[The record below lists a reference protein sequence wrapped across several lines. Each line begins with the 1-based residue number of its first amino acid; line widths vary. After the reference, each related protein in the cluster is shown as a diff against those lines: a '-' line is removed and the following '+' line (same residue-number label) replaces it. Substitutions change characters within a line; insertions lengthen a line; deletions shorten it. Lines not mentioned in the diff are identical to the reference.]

1 MCAPSPLPLPA
12 RVAENARPMRRKT
25 LISLLATL
33 GLLII
38 APAFAAKAPKSS
50 NGPLLKLF
58 DQVWQEDLADNPIQA
73 TALGDAR
80 YNDKLPDMTQL
91 AIDARQK
98 KNYARL
104 QALTKINREKLDK
117 ADQLNYD
124 LFTRDIKQRIGAYQF
139 KPWMFEVST
148 YSGPQQLAEVAEFA
162 PFATVKDY

>member
-1 MCAPSPLPLPA
+1 
-12 RVAENARPMRRKT
+12 MRRK
-25 LISLLATL
+25 LVSLLVPL

-38 APAFAAKAPKSS
+38 APAFAAKAPKSA

-58 DQVWQEDLADNPIQA
+58 EQTWQEDLADNPIQA
-73 TALGDAR
+73 TSLGDPR
-80 YNDKLPDMTQL
+80 FNDKLPDMTQV

-98 KNYARL
+98 QNYARL
-104 QALTKINREKLDK
+104 QTLAKIKRDKLDK

-124 LFTRDIKQRIGAYQF
+124 LFERDIKTRIRAYQF

-162 PFATVKDY
+162 PFATVKDYGSRASTPRARTSTSGSCC